1 MNIELFGRLYTAA
14 LSLYFLASGL
24 LALSDVDA
32 KLARIGLAAIDND
45 GKTAFILI
53 YCSLMVGIAAVML
66 LLYYLSKSWQYS
78 AITAVTVIVSF
89 ICFRF
94 IAALMQGEFSS
105 VQIGFIATEMV
116 EVAIG
121 LGLVIKSKFLVHTS
135 PSRA

>member
-24 LALSDVDA
+24 LALSDVDT
-32 KLARIGLAAIDND
+32 KLARIGLAALDND

-53 YCSLMVGIAAVML
+53 YCSLMVGLAAVML

-78 AITAVTVIVSF
+78 AITAITVIASF
-89 ICFRF
+89 ICFRLV
-94 IAALMQGEFSS
+94 AALMLGEISD
-105 VQIGFIATEMV
+105 VQLGFIATEII

-121 LGLVIKSKFLVHTS
+121 LALVIQSKFIV
-135 PSRA
+135 AKA